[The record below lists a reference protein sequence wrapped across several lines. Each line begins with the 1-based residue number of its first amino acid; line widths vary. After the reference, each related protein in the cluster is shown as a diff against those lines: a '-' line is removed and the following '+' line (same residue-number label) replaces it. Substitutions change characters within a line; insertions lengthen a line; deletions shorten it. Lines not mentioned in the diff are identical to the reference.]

1 MDTEQIYIGTLPAG
15 ANQVMQVGADSKYIV
30 KLIKLVNKTSNTVTV
45 YVTVNGFYVM
55 PQVEIPANGSFTSD
69 YLEIFKPNDV
79 IAAYCSSANAI
90 DLTING
96 AKEGV

>member
-45 YVTVNGFYVM
+45 YVTVNGSRSC
-55 PQVEIPANGSFTSD
+55 G
-69 YLEIFKPNDV
+69 
-79 IAAYCSSANAI
+79 
-90 DLTING
+90 
-96 AKEGV
+96 